1 LVYSLLYF
9 KEDLMK
15 KLLVVL
21 LALTVIGIFAFAQDA
36 APAAAAPVVVVNEWG
51 RSVFAFGNQ
60 DNGNGSG
67 YQAGL
72 GVSWGSNPRIGLNIQ
87 AHTDTVGFS
96 ITPSAD
102 NGVFG
107 LTDQNK
113 AWVIPV
119 PGLTFEA
126 GINLETDTWRGASD
140 FGSDDWIR
148 YPGVAVG
155 GNSSTFAR
163 LGEGGYMT
171 DLNYNKDGIGAWF
184 AIQNGS
190 STAPAAT
197 PWAATN
203 SLAATDIGKAIQAGA
218 AYTITGIGTIKAQY
232 LGDNVSGTKI
242 LGNPGGSAIINA
254 AFNLSAVKGL
264 YEEIGIL
271 YPTTDVGYSIG
282 IADDLSYTMAALTV
296 HARVEVVSYDG
307 NAGLASDMGLSGG
320 VGVDYDMGN
329 GVGVGADVQYV
340 NQAQENG
347 GAVATPTAALTGVAV
362 DIKKSF
368 SNGFIGIGFQYSSI
382 GWAGTD
388 FTATNAYSHWAI
400 PIVISESF

>member
-1 LVYSLLYF
+1 
-9 KEDLMK
+9 
-15 KLLVVL
+15 
-21 LALTVIGIFAFAQDA
+21 
-36 APAAAAPVVVVNEWG
+36 
-51 RSVFAFGNQ
+51 
-60 DNGNGSG
+60 
-67 YQAGL
+67 L
-72 GVSWGSNPRIGLNIQ
+72 GVSWGADPRIGLNIQ
-87 AHTDTVGFS
+87 AKTDTVGFS
-96 ITPSAD
+96 ITPEAD
-102 NGVFG
+102 NGTFG

-113 AWVIPV
+113 AWVNPV

-148 YPGVAVG
+148 FPGVAVG

-171 DLNYNKDGIGAWF
+171 DLNYNKDGIGVWF
-184 AIQNGS
+184 AIQNGK
-190 STAPAAT
+190 AA
-197 PWAATN
+197 N
-203 SLAATDIGKAIQAGA
+203 GLDSLAATDIGKAIQAGA

-232 LGDNVSGTKI
+232 LGDNVSGTAI
-242 LGNPGGSAIINA
+242 LGNPAGAVINA

-271 YPTTDVGYSIG
+271 YPTADLGYTIG

-296 HARVEVVSYDG
+296 HARVETVSYDSN
-307 NAGLASDMGLSGG
+307 NASGSDMGLSGG
-320 VGVDYDMGN
+320 VGVDYDLGN
-329 GVGVGADVQYV
+329 GVGVSADVQYV
-340 NQAQENG
+340 NAAQETHAFYNAG
-347 GAVATPTAALTGVAV
+347 SAAKAQTPTAFAVAAVPAVLTTDALTGVGV
-362 DIKKSF
+362 YIKKAF